1 MPIPPLSLGG
11 SQSIFWIQIQIL
23 RFVPSRLGFPA
34 AGGNLLASGAMTLAR
49 DVFRRRLETM
59 RSRLASIP
67 ADGLY
72 ATPSSNLFY
81 LTGIAF
87 WRSERLTALL
97 LFKDRDPV
105 VLCPAF
111 EEARLR
117 GMSAVENVVTWQETE
132 DPFAKAAGLFPGT
145 AGTLAVEPSTAYED
159 VERLLSARPGW
170 KPISAGPA
178 IAAQRMVK
186 TPEELDVIRRAI
198 AVAIPR
204 FARTFAALK
213 PGSVEADHSA
223 AFGGDNVVQFGE
235 SSALPHGASTARRL
249 AKDEAVLIDAWDK
262 PEGYFY
268 DITRS
273 TFFGKPPEEYRKIW
287 SIVLDAQ
294 SAGIEKAAPGVPCF
308 EVDAAARRVIEKAG
322 YGEYF
327 THRLGHGLGIDVHEP
342 PYMVGDNKTILEPGM
357 TFTSEPGI
365 YLPGRFGVRI
375 EDDIVVTE
383 RGAESL
389 SPRVSQLEPIAA

>member
-1 MPIPPLSLGG
+1 
-11 SQSIFWIQIQIL
+11 
-23 RFVPSRLGFPA
+23 
-34 AGGNLLASGAMTLAR
+34 MTIAR
-49 DVFRRRLETM
+49 EAFRHRLETI
-59 RSRLASIP
+59 RTRLASVP
-67 ADGLY
+67 ADALY
-72 ATPSSNLFY
+72 VTPSSNLYY
-81 LTGIAF
+81 LTGINF

-117 GMSAVENVVTWQETE
+117 GMSSVADVVAWSETE
-132 DPFAKAAGLFPGT
+132 DPFAKAAALLPGS

-159 VERLLSARPGW
+159 VERLVNARPGW
-170 KPISAGPA
+170 KPVSAGSLF
-178 IAAQRMVK
+178 AAQRMIK
-186 TPEELDVIRRAI
+186 TKDELDVIRRAI
-198 AVAIPR
+198 AVAVPR
-204 FARTFAALK
+204 FARAFSSLS
-213 PGSVEADHSA
+213 PGAVEADVSA

-249 AKDEAVLIDAWDK
+249 AAGEAVLIDAWDK

-273 TFFGKPPEEYRKIW
+273 TFFGKPSEEYRKIW
-287 SIVLDAQ
+287 TIVLDAQ

-342 PYMVGDNKTILEPGM
+342 PYMVGDNKTVLEPGM

-365 YLPGRFGVRI
+365 YLRGRFGVRI
-375 EDDIVVTE
+375 EDDIVVTD

-389 SPRVSQLEPIAA
+389 SPRVSRLEPIAA

>member
-1 MPIPPLSLGG
+1 M
-11 SQSIFWIQIQIL
+11 
-23 RFVPSRLGFPA
+23 RARLG
-34 AGGNLLASGAMTLAR
+34 
-49 DVFRRRLETM
+49 
-59 RSRLASIP
+59 SIP
-67 ADGLY
+67 ADALY
-72 ATPSSNLFY
+72 ATPSSNLYY
-81 LTGIAF
+81 LTGINF

-105 VLCPAF
+105 ALCPAF

-117 GMSAVENVVTWQETE
+117 GMSAVANVVTWAETE
-132 DPFAKAAGLFPGT
+132 DPFAKAAALLPAST
-145 AGTLAVEPSTAYED
+145 GTLAVEPSTAYED
-159 VERLLSARPGW
+159 VERLVAARPGW
-170 KPISAGPA
+170 KPVSGGALF
-178 IAAQRMVK
+178 AAQRMVK
-186 TPEELDVIRRAI
+186 TKDELDVMRRAI
-198 AVAIPR
+198 ALALPR
-204 FARTFAALK
+204 FARAFASLA
-213 PGSVEADHSA
+213 PGAVEAEVSA

-249 AKDEAVLIDAWDK
+249 ATGEAVLIDAWDK

-273 TFFGKPPEEYRKIW
+273 TFFGKPSEEYGKIW
-287 SIVLDAQ
+287 SIVLEAQ

-365 YLPGRFGVRI
+365 YLPGRFGIRI
-375 EDDIVVTE
+375 EDDIVVTD

-389 SPRVSQLEPIAA
+389 SPRVSRLEPIAA